1 VEKSRKFA
9 TEQFGAMPAQEEI
22 VLTVRQEIGRVQSA
36 DSGNDSMVA
45 TAFLVAGRYLDSQA
59 GSADLIPEATV
70 EFSYHGVVFTA
81 GFHAE

>member
-1 VEKSRKFA
+1 
-9 TEQFGAMPAQEEI
+9 
-22 VLTVRQEIGRVQSA
+22 
-36 DSGNDSMVA
+36 MVA

-59 GSADLIPEATV
+59 GSADLIPDATV